1 MTDVTRRAAIGKRG
15 ALALLVLAVVTFFV
29 VDVIEGPVFSLSTRT
44 WPAEV
49 RDGKVIAGIEGAVK
63 AADRATGT
71 VRIASGFLGLSSVR
85 VVVTPQTEVAI
96 HGKFGS
102 LADLDR
108 GQLVRVAYEVLPDR
122 LLASRVDVLDR
133 LAHSEPLRASESLR
147 PAESVPSAA
156 PVPSAEPV
164 RPAAPVASV
173 QTEPVS
179 SQAVSGAAP
188 EPAVPVEASGDPA
201 LPLPTRPGAATPSST
216 PKRAAA
222 VRRVETHPTAR
233 PGPSPA
239 AIVPAPR
246 PVAPRTSS
254 ADDGS
259 DAVDWLLKSQS
270 P

>member
-1 MTDVTRRAAIGKRG
+1 MTDVTRRATIGKRG
-15 ALALLVLAVVTFFV
+15 ALALLVLAVVTFLV

-71 VRIASGFLGLSSVR
+71 VRIASGFLGLTSVR

-122 LLASRVDVLDR
+122 LLASRIDVLDR

-147 PAESVPSAA
+147 PAESVPSA
-156 PVPSAEPV
+156 EPV

-173 QTEPVS
+173 LTDQVS
-179 SQAVSGAAP
+179 SGAPSGAAP
-188 EPAVPVEASGDPA
+188 EPAASVEVSRDPA
-201 LPLPTRPGAATPSST
+201 LPLASGPGVAAPSSA

-222 VRRVETHPTAR
+222 VRNLAPRVEIHPSAR
-233 PGPSPA
+233 PVRPPA
-239 AIVPAPR
+239 AIVPAPS
-246 PVAPRTSS
+246 PVARRSSS

>member
-1 MTDVTRRAAIGKRG
+1 LPDVTRKAAIGKRG
-15 ALALLVLAVVTFFV
+15 ALALLVLAVVTFLV

-71 VRIASGFLGLSSVR
+71 VRIASGFLGLNSVR

-133 LAHSEPLRASESLR
+133 LASSEPPRAPESLR
-147 PAESVPSAA
+147 PAES
-156 PVPSAEPV
+156 VPSAEPV

-173 QTEPVS
+173 QTERVS
-179 SQAVSGAAP
+179 SQAPSAAAP
-188 EPAVPVEASGDPA
+188 APSAHVEAGRDPA
-201 LPLPTRPGAATPSST
+201 LPLATRQGVAAPGST

-222 VRRVETHPTAR
+222 VQSLAPRVETQPTAR
-233 PGPSPA
+233 PVPPPA
-239 AIVPAPR
+239 AIVPAPP
-246 PVAPRTSS
+246 PVAPRSSS

>member
-1 MTDVTRRAAIGKRG
+1 VLA
-15 ALALLVLAVVTFFV
+15 ALLVLAVVTFLV

-63 AADRATGT
+63 AADGATGT
-71 VRIASGFLGLSSVR
+71 VRIASGFLGLNSVR

-102 LADLDR
+102 LADLER

-133 LAHSEPLRASESLR
+133 LAQPESVRASESLR
-147 PAESVPSAA
+147 PAES
-156 PVPSAEPV
+156 VPSAEPV

-173 QTEPVS
+173 QTERVS
-179 SQAVSGAAP
+179 PQAPSSAAP
-188 EPAVPVEASGDPA
+188 EPAAHVEASRDPA
-201 LPLPTRPGAATPSST
+201 LPLGTRQSAAPPGSL

-222 VRRVETHPTAR
+222 VRSLTPRVADHPTER
-233 PGPSPA
+233 P
-239 AIVPAPR
+239 VPALP
-246 PVAPRTSS
+246 PVAPRSSS

-259 DAVDWLLKSQS
+259 DAVHWLLKSQS

>member
-15 ALALLVLAVVTFFV
+15 ALVLLVLAVVTFLV
-29 VDVIEGPVFSLSTRT
+29 VDVIEGPLFSLSTRT

-63 AADRATGT
+63 AADRTNGT
-71 VRIASGFLGLSSVR
+71 VRVASGFLGLNSVR

-108 GQLVRVAYEVLPDR
+108 GQLVRVAYEVLPDQ
-122 LLASRVDVLDR
+122 LVASRVDVLDR
-133 LAHSEPLRASESLR
+133 VARSEAVRAPESLR
-147 PAESVPSAA
+147 PAES
-156 PVPSAEPV
+156 VPSAEPV

-173 QTEPVS
+173 QTERVS
-179 SQAVSGAAP
+179 SEAVSGAAP
-188 EPAVPVEASGDPA
+188 EPAAPVEVSRDPA
-201 LPLPTRPGAATPSST
+201 QSLATRPGAVAPGSA

-222 VRRVETHPTAR
+222 VRSLPPRVETHPAAR
-233 PGPSPA
+233 LVPPPA
-239 AIVPAPR
+239 AVVPAPPR
-246 PVAPRTSS
+246 VAPRSSS

-259 DAVDWLLKSQS
+259 AAVDWLFKSQS

>member
-1 MTDVTRRAAIGKRG
+1 MSDVTRRAAIGTRG
-15 ALALLVLAVVTFFV
+15 ALALLVLAVVTFLV

-133 LAHSEPLRASESLR
+133 LAHSEALRASESLR
-147 PAESVPSAA
+147 HAES
-156 PVPSAEPV
+156 VPSAEPV

-173 QTEPVS
+173 QTERVS
-179 SQAVSGAAP
+179 SPAVSGAAP
-188 EPAVPVEASGDPA
+188 EPAPAVEASPDPA
-201 LPLPTRPGAATPSST
+201 PPLATRQGAAAPSSA

-233 PGPSPA
+233 PVPPPA

-246 PVAPRTSS
+246 PVVPRSSS

>member
-15 ALALLVLAVVTFFV
+15 ALALLVLAVVTFLV
-29 VDVIEGPVFSLSTRT
+29 VDVIEGPLFSLSTRT

-71 VRIASGFLGLSSVR
+71 VRIASGFLGLNSVR

-108 GQLVRVAYEVLPDR
+108 GQLVRVAYEVLPDQ

-133 LAHSEPLRASESLR
+133 VAHSESLRASESLR
-147 PAESVPSAA
+147 PTES
-156 PVPSAEPV
+156 VPSAEPV

-173 QTEPVS
+173 QTERVS
-179 SQAVSGAAP
+179 SEAVSGAAP
-188 EPAVPVEASGDPA
+188 EPAAPVEVSGDPA
-201 LPLPTRPGAATPSST
+201 LPLATRPGAAAPSSA

-222 VRRVETHPTAR
+222 VRRVETHPAAR
-233 PGPSPA
+233 PVPPPA
-239 AIVPAPR
+239 AIVLAPPR
-246 PVAPRTSS
+246 VAPRSSS

>member
-1 MTDVTRRAAIGKRG
+1 
-15 ALALLVLAVVTFFV
+15 VVTFLV

-71 VRIASGFLGLSSVR
+71 VRIASGFLGLTSVR

-133 LAHSEPLRASESLR
+133 LAHSEPVRASESLR
-147 PAESVPSAA
+147 PAES
-156 PVPSAEPV
+156 VPSAEPV

-173 QTEPVS
+173 QTERVS
-179 SQAVSGAAP
+179 PEAPSGAAP
-188 EPAVPVEASGDPA
+188 EPATAVEASRDPA
-201 LPLPTRPGAATPSST
+201 LPLATRPGAAAPSAA

-222 VRRVETHPTAR
+222 VRSLAPRVETHPTAR
-233 PGPSPA
+233 PVPPPA
-239 AIVPAPR
+239 AIVPAP
-246 PVAPRTSS
+246 PVARRSSS

-259 DAVDWLLKSQS
+259 DAVYWLLKSQS